1 MRRRQI
7 IRFGGGGLAAAPL
20 PSLLAAGGSL
30 AEKLYR
36 CIPQHSHRVIV
47 SCSLAA
53 TNPCAP
59 HLSAELRC
67 AAVQTSLVGSIGV
80 ISATFGATEAA
91 KRLGIERR
99 VFTAGEAKMQLD
111 PFLPV
116 QPEQVGPGGGS
127 VCTGPATWRLRLGP
141 GEGAHLAASCCNA
154 RRPSIIATRSTWQSY
169 SPRHTAFW
177 NFVLHLVDAFVF
189 VPLLYRRRPG
199 CGTSWKTCM
208 KPSRK
213 GCEAAEASAWQL
225 ERMTS
230 CFLVSRVAGWCW
242 CSGGGRTRRHA
253 HTHTDG
259 DLVPVPDVVQ
269 AAPGQAGRH

>member
-1 MRRRQI
+1 VRRRQI

-30 AEKLYR
+30 AAMLNR

-59 HLSAELRC
+59 HSSSELRC

-127 VCTGPATWRLRLGP
+127 VGTGQPP
-141 GEGAHLAASCCNA
+141 G
-154 RRPSIIATRSTWQSY
+154 
-169 SPRHTAFW
+169 
-177 NFVLHLVDAFVF
+177 D
-189 VPLLYRRRPG
+189 
-199 CGTSWKTCM
+199 
-208 KPSRK
+208 
-213 GCEAAEASAWQL
+213 
-225 ERMTS
+225 
-230 CFLVSRVAGWCW
+230 
-242 CSGGGRTRRHA
+242 
-253 HTHTDG
+253 
-259 DLVPVPDVVQ
+259 
-269 AAPGQAGRH
+269 